1 MPKYTT
7 HTLKKLLSLFEEL
20 AYTVRFE
27 KGNFQSG
34 YCIVENKKIVIVNK
48 FYELD
53 GKINT
58 LIDILSTFD
67 LTNVSLSE
75 ASEKFLSSLKK
86 EAFDDEN

>member
-1 MPKYTT
+1 MAEGGRCMIHAMGGTIT
-7 HTLKKLLSLFEEL
+7 
-20 AYTVRFE
+20 
-27 KGNFQSG
+27 
-34 YCIVENKKIVIVNK
+34 YCVDKNKIYNK
-48 FYELD
+48 FYQLD